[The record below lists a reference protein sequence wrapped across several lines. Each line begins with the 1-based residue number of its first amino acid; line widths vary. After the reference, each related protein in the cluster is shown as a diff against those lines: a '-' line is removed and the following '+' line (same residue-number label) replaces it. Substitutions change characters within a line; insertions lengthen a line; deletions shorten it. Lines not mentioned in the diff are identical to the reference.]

1 MEAVT
6 SNYDGFSFNVNNAYL
21 YAHPR
26 DGRLITI
33 PYGADSS
40 FWAEARI
47 TKIRSPF
54 QTPRASLARRVQSS
68 PELAQRFAAEAARVG
83 REPVW
88 DKKVLLDRLAQ
99 VNRILATAPTTGRTA
114 VDVKRFADYRPV
126 IEAFINA
133 GGTANT
139 AGLP

>member
-1 MEAVT
+1 VT
-6 SNYDGFSFNVNNAYL
+6 SNYDGFSFNANNAYL

-26 DGRLITI
+26 DGRLIMI

-54 QTPRASLARRVQSS
+54 QTPRAALARRIQAT
-68 PELAQRFAAEAARVG
+68 PELAQRFAAEVARIG

-88 DKKVLLDRLAQ
+88 DKRVLLDRLAQ
-99 VNRILATAPTTGRTA
+99 VDRILIAAPAMGKTET
-114 VDVKRFADYRPV
+114 DVKRFASYRPT
-126 IEAFINA
+126 IEAFINV
-133 GGTANT
+133 GGTT
-139 AGLP
+139 GGGSGLP